1 MKSDIQSRE
10 SPTKNVR
17 IDKGNREALQPI
29 DFMYREGESNPHSV
43 ATTGF
48 WVRRVYQFRHL
59 GKEVGLV

>member
-29 DFMYREGESNPHSV
+29 DFIYREGESNPHSV

-48 WVRRVYQFRHL
+48 
-59 GKEVGLV
+59 